1 MSVVHGLALL
11 LESLGL
17 LSYDETGTSGDTFV
31 GTMPPTPPE
40 AVSLTAYDAGPQNAA
55 IAYDAVSVQVRVRG
69 TTDPRV
75 SYDRAYDVYD
85 AVNGLSDTTLPDG
98 TPVIICTA
106 TTPAPLGPD
115 SNGRHEHVVR
125 VSVEYDAPTT
135 HRA

>member
-17 LSYDETGTSGDTFV
+17 LSYDETGTAGDTFV
-31 GTMPPTPPE
+31 GTMPPTPDQ

-55 IAYDAVSVQVRVRG
+55 IAYDAILVQVRVRG

-75 SYDRAYDVYD
+75 SYARAYDVYD
-85 AVNGLSDTTLPDG
+85 ALNGLSDTALPDG

-106 TTPAPLGPD
+106 TAPSPMGPD
-115 SNGRHEHVVR
+115 GTGRHEHVVR